1 MLMELITRFE
11 NEARENQK
19 IINSGEGCTSY
30 ARFFDDYSEVWNND
44 MYDRECILVFLR
56 VKERYA
62 NDILKARKY
71 MFLND
76 VYELLGLP
84 RTAIGQVVGWIY
96 DEKEVISFGVYT
108 ELNVDFLNGYRR
120 TPLLDFNVDG
130 VILDK
135 I

>member
-30 ARFFDDYSEVWNND
+30 ARFFDEYSTVWNDD
-44 MYDRECILVFLR
+44 MYDHEYILAFLR
-56 VKERYA
+56 AKEHYA
-62 NDILKARKY
+62 NDILNARKY

-76 VYELLGLP
+76 VYELFGLP

-96 DEKEVISFGVYT
+96 DEKEAISFGVHT
-108 ELNVDFLNGYRR
+108 ELNVDFLNGYRK

-130 VILDK
+130 IILDK